1 MMPILKL
8 MTRCKLII
16 TGFRWLLMGLVA
28 TKSVVGAVITY
39 PVPQGENIS
48 ADYEVFVNGKPVD
61 VATIQVGEPF
71 AKPPYSFGS
80 TYSYVQFDLDQ
91 PVEIMV
97 RGIGLAMDHV
107 VVLPKTQNIQIKKLN
122 RDTIRFAINGP
133 SKLSI
138 EPTGRCRPL
147 LLFANRPEKDVPRPD
162 DPQVIY
168 FAPGIHRPPGGSIE
182 VKSGQTVYLAGGA
195 VVEASIHA
203 ANANNIT
210 IRGRGVLSGDR
221 WAIHEGPVK
230 GLHGLVNLVN
240 CRNVRIEGI
249 VLRGSY
255 DWTVV
260 PQNCEGVDIQNIK
273 ICNLRV
279 RINDDGIDLC
289 NSRHV
294 KIKDVFIRTADDT
307 IAVKGLKN
315 DWGSVDDVVVENS
328 ILWSDLAR
336 IVLLGHESRA
346 PKMENIDF
354 RNIDIIHTG
363 QWPFFLFEPG
373 DDMLL
378 RKVRV
383 EDIRIHAE
391 GNPKGAWYGEL
402 TPPQWTAVIR
412 PNPTQYASRTWGR
425 IEDILFKN
433 ITVEGPPG
441 KYVFL
446 VEAAA
451 DHRDRRMKNIAF
463 ENVLINGRRMTMDSP
478 EFIMGPWVNPE
489 NAISV
494 K

>member
-1 MMPILKL
+1 MTKLKCIGICML
-8 MTRCKLII
+8 WMLI
-16 TGFRWLLMGLVA
+16 GMGGTDSALGMVH
-28 TKSVVGAVITY
+28 TY
-39 PVPQGENIS
+39 PVPQGETLS
-48 ADYEVFVNGKPVD
+48 PDYEVFIDGQRVD
-61 VATIQVGEPF
+61 VATIQVGEAF
-71 AKPPYSFGS
+71 ANPPYSFGS
-80 TYSYVQFDLDQ
+80 MYSYVQFDLNQ

-97 RGIGLAMDHV
+97 KAAGLAMDHV
-107 VVLPKTQNIQIKKLN
+107 AVLPQSRNISIQKLSP
-122 RDTIRFAINGP
+122 DTIRFSINGP
-133 SKLSI
+133 TKLSI
-138 EPTGRCRPL
+138 EPAGRCRPL
-147 LLFANRPEKDVPRPD
+147 LLFANSLENNAPKPG
-162 DPQVIY
+162 DPKVIY

-182 VKSGQTVYLAGGA
+182 VKSGETVYLAGGA
-195 VVEASIHA
+195 VVEAGIHA

-230 GLHGLVNLVN
+230 GVKGFVNFVN
-240 CRNVRIEGI
+240 CRNVRMEGI
-249 VLRGSY
+249 VLRGAY

-294 KIKDVFIRTADDT
+294 KIQDVFIRTADDT
-307 IAVKGLKN
+307 IAVKGLKK
-315 DWGSVDDVVVENS
+315 DWGPVDDVVVENS

-346 PKMENIDF
+346 SKMENIGF
-354 RNIDIIHTG
+354 RNIDVIHTG

-378 RKVRV
+378 RNVRV
-383 EDIRIHAE
+383 EDVRIHAE
-391 GNPKGAWYGEL
+391 GNPPGAWYGEL

-425 IEDILFKN
+425 IEDIRFKN

-451 DHRDRRMKNIAF
+451 DHRDRRMKNITF